1 MKQERIARGRLAKR
15 IRQLRLERGWSQEQL
30 AAEANMHKNYLGGIE
45 RAERNPSLRHIAKIA
60 DALGVT
66 ILDLFALLK
75 SETVQLAGI
84 SRDQER

>member
-1 MKQERIARGRLAKR
+1 VKQERIARGRLAKR